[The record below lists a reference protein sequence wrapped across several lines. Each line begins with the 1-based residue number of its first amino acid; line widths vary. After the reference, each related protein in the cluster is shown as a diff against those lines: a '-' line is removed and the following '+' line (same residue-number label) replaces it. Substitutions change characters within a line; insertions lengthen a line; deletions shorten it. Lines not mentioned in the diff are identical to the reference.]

1 LTGHDFT
8 DLYVHGKKL
17 NTIAKSAFTKFKN
30 CLEEGKDIEAIQWSE
45 SFRKATMNCVDVAKI
60 VLGVQE
66 ILKGK
71 KLSYEN

>member
-1 LTGHDFT
+1 MTGHDFT
-8 DLYVHGKKL
+8 DLYAHGRKL
-17 NTIAKSAFTKFKN
+17 NTIAKSSLTKFKH
-30 CLEEGKDIEAIQWSE
+30 CMEEGDFIQAIQWSE